1 MTHGPVA
8 HLDFGVWPALHRR
21 AIRLQRDQTGRRRRQ
36 SARPQSRWSHHPA
49 VNGVRMVGPWG
60 QSCPIRGWA
69 GLYSGPLCLFCFSS
83 SLACR
88 HLPIARR
95 PAPAGC
101 TKSSTTAAGRW
112 PRRGPVG
119 IRLIT
124 RRGNDWSDRFPLVV
138 EALNHLKVRSRLID
152 GEVVCC
158 DERGLAWFDV
168 LRVRRNEIDAFLYA
182 FDLLELDGADLRREP
197 LEVRTATL
205 ASILRRSRQG
215 GRLNEHLEH
224 DCGLTFFQHPCRS
237 AVRASCPS
245 ASPRAIDQAGR
256 PTGSSSRTWQRQPCN
271 ARGKKMGAVD
281 RVDKRLPPHDRQTS
295 AAIDVSPS

>member
-1 MTHGPVA
+1 MARLRTLILA
-8 HLDFGVWPALHRR
+8 FGQRFTAARYVSS
-21 AIRLQRDQTGRRRRQ
+21 AIRQVADGGNLLDHNLAGRII
-36 SARPQSRWSHHPA
+36 PA

-245 ASPRAIDQAGR
+245 ASAHSITHADRLTGLRSKIQRRR
-256 PTGSSSRTWQRQPCN
+256 P
-271 ARGKKMGAVD
+271 
-281 RVDKRLPPHDRQTS
+281 
-295 AAIDVSPS
+295 